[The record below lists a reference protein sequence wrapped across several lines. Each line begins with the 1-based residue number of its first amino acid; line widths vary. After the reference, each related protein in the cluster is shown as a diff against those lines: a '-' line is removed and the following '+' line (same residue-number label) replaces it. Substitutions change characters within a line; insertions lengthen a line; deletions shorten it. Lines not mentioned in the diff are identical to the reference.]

1 MAQGAENQTHG
12 GLSDMDGRKVILN
25 PGLDRI
31 VLEGSEAG
39 YADGVLW
46 LYIKGQ
52 TLAQTFALLSNPTN
66 TAVIEFHYGD
76 MVDRYENFT
85 HLIVLQEGENQ
96 VSAALERS

>member
-1 MAQGAENQTHG
+1 
-12 GLSDMDGRKVILN
+12 MDGRRVVLN

-39 YADGVLW
+39 YANGVLW
-46 LYIKGQ
+46 LYVKGQ

-66 TAVIEFHYGD
+66 TAVIEFHYGE

-85 HLIVLQEGENQ
+85 HLIVLQEDEDQ
-96 VSAALERS
+96 VNAALERS